1 MAYTPADAESFK
13 TRFPAFAAV
22 DDDVIEAALV
32 RARRIVDSTWLADDR
47 QEAEQLAVAHDLT
60 MDGLGATR
68 EAQLQ
73 GFRRLKLGSLELER
87 ETGGGSASSST
98 YNLTTYG
105 KRFLTILKRN
115 VPGVVALGGSR

>member
-1 MAYTPADAESFK
+1 MAYTAATSETFK
-13 TRFPAFAAV
+13 ARFPAFADV
-22 DDDVIEAALV
+22 DDAVIDSALD
-32 RARRIVDSTWLADDR
+32 RARLVVDDSWIESDR
-47 QEAEQLAVAHDLT
+47 QEAENLAAAHELT

-87 ETGGGSASSST
+87 ESGAASSTST

-105 KRFLTILKRN
+105 QRFRQILKRSK
-115 VPGVVALGGSR
+115 PAVVALRGAG